1 MFNIGGDD
9 KEKLEENMEEIKKLV
24 NQDSQEPEEAE
35 NDTAEEQDSEIHQKL
50 GSPDEDFGGPDIP
63 DQDIPQNQEEP
74 ELQEP
79 EPQQNEQENMQQPQG
94 QADSPAQ
101 QQQPPQQ
108 DTVGQ
113 GNEELDRLHDD
124 IKNQISEIEQ
134 GSGSRRRSGETEDT
148 EEIERRDEKVHS
160 SSESEEPLF
169 LDVEKFKNIR
179 EMVEEMHY
187 LTTEMDDVMQHLEA
201 GVEEDQETV
210 GEAGQIVDEFQARRD
225 RIEQTLRE
233 N

>member
-35 NDTAEEQDSEIHQKL
+35 NDTAEEQGSEVHQKL
-50 GSPDEDFGGPDIP
+50 GSPDEDFGEPDIQ
-63 DQDIPQNQEEP
+63 DQDIQQNQAEP
-74 ELQEP
+74 ELSEP
-79 EPQQNEQENMQQPQG
+79 EAQRNEQVEQQGQNQQPVN
-94 QADSPAQ
+94 D
-101 QQQPPQQ
+101 QQ
-108 DTVGQ
+108 DAPNQKQNVQ
-113 GNEELDRLHDD
+113 DQVADEDLDRLHDE
-124 IKNQISEIEQ
+124 IKDQISEIEQ
-134 GSGSRRRSGETEDT
+134 DRDRGRSGAISEPETH
-148 EEIERRDEKVHS
+148 EES
-160 SSESEEPLF
+160 ASTSGSEEPLF
-169 LDVEKFKNIR
+169 LDVERFEDIR
-179 EMVEEMHY
+179 QMVEEMHY
-187 LTTEMDDVMQHLEA
+187 LTTELDDVMEHLEA